1 MSVARILTSERK
13 NAVTS
18 LKGRVVFV
26 TGASAGIGKACAEAF
41 AAQGAHLL
49 LCARRLER
57 VEALAARLAQ
67 NHGIRTHTGRLDVR
81 DRASVDAFVA
91 GLPEEW
97 RAIDVLVNNAG
108 LARGFAKVHE
118 GEIQD
123 WEEMI
128 DTNVKGL
135 LYVTRAI
142 LPSMVKRGSGHII
155 NLGSIAGHQVYPSG
169 AVYCASK
176 FAVRALN
183 EGLKMDLMGT
193 GVRVCSVS
201 PGMVQT
207 EFSEVR
213 FRGNTQ
219 RAAQTYANTR
229 PLQAEDVADIAV
241 FCAMRPAHVDISE
254 VVVMSTDQ
262 ASVHHVHR
270 TA

>member
-1 MSVARILTSERK
+1 M
-13 NAVTS
+13 TS
-18 LKGRVVFV
+18 LQGKIVFI
-26 TGASAGIGKACAEAF
+26 TGASAGIGEACAGAF

-67 NHGIRTHTGRLDVR
+67 AFGIRTHTGRLDVR
-81 DRASVDAFVA
+81 ERTSVDAFVA

-97 RAIDVLVNNAG
+97 KAIDVLVNNAG
-108 LARGFAKVHE
+108 LARGFARVHE
-118 GEIQD
+118 GDFRD

-135 LYVTRAI
+135 LYVTRAV

-155 NLGSIAGHQVYPSG
+155 NLGSIAGHQVYPNG

-183 EGLKMDLMGT
+183 EGLKMDLLGT

-213 FRGNTQ
+213 FHGNRE
-219 RAAQTYANTR
+219 RASQTYANTR
-229 PLQAEDVADIAV
+229 PLTAVDIAEIAV
-241 FCAMRPAHVDISE
+241 FCAMRPAHVDIAE
-254 VVVMSTDQ
+254 VVVMPTDQ
-262 ASVHHVHR
+262 ASVYHVHR

>member
-1 MSVARILTSERK
+1 M
-13 NAVTS
+13 TS
-18 LKGRVVFV
+18 LKGTTVFV
-26 TGASAGIGKACAEAF
+26 TGASAGIGEACAEAF
-41 AAQGAHLL
+41 AAEGAHLL
-49 LCARRLER
+49 LCARRIER
-57 VEALAARLAQ
+57 IDTLAARLRQ
-67 NHGIRTHTGRLDVR
+67 KFGVRTHTGRLDVR
-81 DRASVDAFVA
+81 DRASVDLFVA
-91 GLPEEW
+91 SLPEEW
-97 RAIDVLVNNAG
+97 KAVDVLVNNAG

-118 GEIQD
+118 GEVQD

-183 EGLKMDLMGT
+183 EGLKMDLLGT

-213 FRGNTQ
+213 FRGNSQ

-229 PLQAEDVADIAV
+229 PLTAADVAEIAV
-241 FCAMRPAHVDISE
+241 FCATRPAHVDINE

-270 TA
+270 TG